1 MRSAIAKHTRRP
13 AALHLLV
20 VLTMTLVGSRAQAQ
34 EAKPASIQSPRHAA
48 IVLAPGVLTT
58 ISPERLYG
66 ETVSTLDIAELR
78 TADLQHTPNFTPES
92 RTLYEMAAQV
102 KFRRKIWALE
112 FSFKPLRMIYV
123 DVPQPTGRMQRKL
136 IWYLVYNV
144 RNLGEELA
152 PNKKEDGSYEVVKSS
167 EEIRFIPHLTLISHE
182 FDKSYA
188 DRIIPAALE
197 PIRRR
202 EAPHVRLLT
211 SVEMA
216 ETPIPV
222 SAGRDS
228 QPVWGVAMWED
239 VDPQID
245 FFSVLVE
252 GLTNALQIAD
262 DPKVDRQPGDL
273 PGKGRSFRRKTLQ
286 LNFWRPG
293 DTVDETEEEIRF
305 GLPDNQ
311 AELYGVEPGVD
322 YTWIY
327 R

>member
-1 MRSAIAKHTRRP
+1 
-13 AALHLLV
+13 
-20 VLTMTLVGSRAQAQ
+20 
-34 EAKPASIQSPRHAA
+34 
-48 IVLAPGVLTT
+48 
-58 ISPERLYG
+58 
-66 ETVSTLDIAELR
+66 
-78 TADLQHTPNFTPES
+78 
-92 RTLYEMAAQV
+92 
-102 KFRRKIWALE
+102 
-112 FSFKPLRMIYV
+112 
-123 DVPQPTGRMQRKL
+123 MQRKL

-144 RNLGEELA
+144 RNLGEELT
-152 PNKKEDGSYEVVKSS
+152 PTKKEDRSYEITKSS
-167 EEIRFIPHLTLISHE
+167 EEIRFIPHLTLVSHE
-182 FDKSYA
+182 LDKSYA

-202 EAPHVRLLT
+202 EVPHVRLLT

-228 QPVWGVAMWED
+228 RPVWGVAMWED
-239 VDPQID
+239 IDPQID
-245 FFSVLVE
+245 FFSVMVE
-252 GLTNALQIAD
+252 GLTNALQITD
-262 DPKVDRQPGDL
+262 NPKVERQPGDL
-273 PGKGRSFRRKTLQ
+273 PGKGRSFKRKTLQ

-293 DTVDETEEEIRF
+293 DTIEETEEEIRF